1 MSFPNREPV
10 PKEIIYMQM
19 VQESCL
25 FKVALS
31 GVAGFGLGGLFGTFM
46 SSFEMSSSVDSSIY
60 DKPMKQQ
67 LKATAKDMLNKSY
80 SMAKNF
86 ALVGAIYSGTE
97 CVIEG
102 YRAKNDLYNSTAA
115 GCITGGIL
123 AAKAGPQA
131 VLFGCAGD

>member
-1 MSFPNREPV
+1 
-10 PKEIIYMQM
+10 M

-31 GVAGFGLGGLFGTFM
+31 GAAGFALDGLFGTFM

-86 ALVGAIYSGTE
+86 ALIGAIYSGTE
-97 CVIEG
+97 RG
-102 YRAKNDLYNSTAA
+102 YRSTAA

-131 VLFGCAGD
+131 VLFGCVGFAAFSTAIDYYMRRE

>member
-1 MSFPNREPV
+1 MPDLSINGKCF
-10 PKEIIYMQM
+10 
-19 VQESCL
+19 
-25 FKVALS
+25 ALD
-31 GVAGFGLGGLFGTFM
+31 GLFGTFM
-46 SSFEMSSSVDSSIY
+46 SY

-86 ALVGAIYSGTE
+86 ALIGAIYSGTE
-97 CVIEG
+97 RG
-102 YRAKNDLYNSTAA
+102 YRRAKNDLHNSTAV

-131 VLFGCAGD
+131 VLFGCAFSTAIDYYMRRE